1 MSIADY
7 KFNLR
12 AMQPSDSNAVANL
25 ITEFDGDMTTRFL
38 LDAYTTITSGTENP
52 TLGVVVE
59 CAGYDGFVG
68 MGTVRFNKV
77 QYNGEI
83 VPHAFLDGLKVHKDF
98 RGQGLGYKIAKWR
111 IQQAKE
117 TYGDKCVIATGMLQ
131 ENLASYAVA
140 KKWCREFVEPAF
152 DVLIVPTRRQP
163 PKNLAGI
170 IMREIEPKEY
180 EEFAA
185 KQNRFY
191 QHYNLYP
198 VSDANSITNARNISA
213 EGRKPYRFFAATDS
227 HGNLLAGAQ
236 TWARGILKSDTI
248 NNPPAPLRILNS
260 VMHLLPSDFT
270 IRDIAVSGLWYEPD
284 QIHVAQFLWE
294 MLRWE
299 SREQGTTIVA
309 SFDPRD
315 PTRQVVLLRPWNQP
329 RPKITIAIHGQD
341 AINREKLLFAAGRV

>member
-1 MSIADY
+1 MSVADY

-12 AMQPSDSNAVANL
+12 AMQSSDSKAVANL
-25 ITEFDGDMTTRFL
+25 VTEFDGDLTTRFR
-38 LDAYTTITSGTENP
+38 LDAYTAIISGMENP

-77 QYNGEI
+77 QYNGKI

-98 RGQGLGYKIAKWR
+98 RRQGLGYKIAEWR
-111 IQQAKE
+111 IQKAKAA
-117 TYGDKCVIATGMLQ
+117 YGDQCVIATGMVQ
-131 ENLASYAVA
+131 ENIASHAVA
-140 KKWCREFVEPAF
+140 EKWCREFIEPAF
-152 DVLIVPTRRQP
+152 DVLIVPTRRRR

-170 IMREIEPKEY
+170 TVRTMEPKEY

-198 VSDANSITNARNISA
+198 VSDANSIANARDLSA
-213 EGRKPYRFFAATDS
+213 EGRKPYRFFTATDS
-227 HGNLLAGAQ
+227 RGNLLAGAQ

-248 NNPPAPLRILNS
+248 NNPPVPLRILNR

-270 IRDIAVSGLWYEPD
+270 IRDISVSGLWYEPD

-294 MLRWE
+294 MIRWE
-299 SREQGTTIVA
+299 CREQGTTIIA

-315 PTRQVVLLRPWNQP
+315 PTRQVVMLKPWNQP
-329 RPKITIAIHGQD
+329 RPKVTIAIQGHD
-341 AINREKLLFAAGRV
+341 AINREKLLFGAGRV

>member
-1 MSIADY
+1 MSISDN
-7 KFNLR
+7 KFKLR
-12 AMQPSDSNAVANL
+12 AMQPSDSKAIASL
-25 ITEFDGDMTTRFL
+25 ITEFEGDMTTRFL
-38 LDAYTTITSGTENP
+38 VDAYAAITSGTEYP

-59 CAGYDGFVG
+59 CAGYNGFVG

-83 VPHAFLDGLKVHKDF
+83 LPHAFLDGLKVHKDF
-98 RGQGLGYKIAKWR
+98 RRQGLGYKIAKWR

-131 ENLASYAVA
+131 ENTASYAVA

-152 DVLIVPTRRQP
+152 EVLIVPARRQP
-163 PKNLAGI
+163 PKPLTGI
-170 IMREIEPKEY
+170 LVRELEPKEY
-180 EEFAA
+180 EEFVT

-198 VSDANSITNARNISA
+198 VSDANSIANARNISA
-213 EGRKPYRFFAATDS
+213 EGRKPYRFFVATDS

-248 NNPPAPLRILNS
+248 NNPPMPLRILNR

-270 IRDIAVSGLWYEPD
+270 IRDIAVNGLWYETD
-284 QIHVAQFLWE
+284 QIHVARFLWE
-294 MLRWE
+294 MIRWE
-299 SREQGTTIVA
+299 CREQGTTIA
-309 SFDPRD
+309 ATFDPRD
-315 PTRQVVLLRPWNQP
+315 PTRQVVMLRPWNQP
-329 RPKITIAIHGQD
+329 RPKITIAIQGLN

>member
-1 MSIADY
+1 MSISDNNF
-7 KFNLR
+7 KLR
-12 AMQPSDSNAVANL
+12 VMQPSDSDAVASL
-25 ITEFDGDMTTRFL
+25 ITEFEGDMTTRFL
-38 LDAYTTITSGTENP
+38 VDSYAAITSGTEYP

-59 CAGYDGFVG
+59 CAGHDGFVG

-77 QYNGEI
+77 QHNGEI
-83 VPHAFLDGLKVHKDF
+83 LPHAFLDGLKVHKDF
-98 RGQGLGYKIAKWR
+98 RRQGLGYKIAEWR

-131 ENLASYAVA
+131 ENTASYAVA

-152 DVLIVPTRRQP
+152 DVLIVPTRRQQ
-163 PKNLAGI
+163 PKKLAGI
-170 IMREIEPKEY
+170 IVRELEPKGY

-198 VSDANSITNARNISA
+198 VSDANSIANARNLSV
-213 EGRKPYRFFAATDS
+213 EGRKPYRFFGATDS
-227 HGNLLAGAQ
+227 RGNLLAGAR

-270 IRDIAVSGLWYEPD
+270 IRDIAVSGLWYEPN

-294 MLRWE
+294 MIRWE
-299 SREQGTTIVA
+299 GRVQGTTIA
-309 SFDPRD
+309 AAFDPRD
-315 PTRQVVLLRPWNQP
+315 PTRQVVMLRPWNQP
-329 RPKITIAIHGQD
+329 RPKITIAIQGLN
-341 AINREKLLFAAGRV
+341 AINREKLLFSAGRV

>member
-1 MSIADY
+1 MSVADS

-12 AMQPSDSNAVANL
+12 AMQPSDSISVANL

-38 LDAYTTITSGTENP
+38 LDAYTAITSGTEYQ

-59 CAGYDGFVG
+59 CAGYDGIVG
-68 MGTVRFNKV
+68 MGTVRYNKV

-83 VPHAFLDGLKVHKDF
+83 LPHAFLDGLKVHKDF
-98 RGQGLGYKIAKWR
+98 RRQGLGYEIAKWR
-111 IQQAKE
+111 IQRARE

-131 ENLASYAVA
+131 ENLASLAVA

-152 DVLIVPTRRQP
+152 DVLIVPTRRQQ
-163 PKNLAGI
+163 PKCLVGI
-170 IMREIEPKEY
+170 IVREIEPKEY

-198 VSDANSITNARNISA
+198 VSDESTIANARDKSA
-213 EGRKPYRFFAATDS
+213 EGRKPYHFFVATDS
-227 HGNLLAGAQ
+227 RGNLLAGAQ

-248 NNPPAPLRILNS
+248 NNPPTPIRILNN

-270 IRDIAVSGLWYEPD
+270 IRDIAVSGLWYQPD

-294 MLRWE
+294 MMRWE
-299 SREQGTTIVA
+299 CRAQGTTVVA
-309 SFDPRD
+309 GFDPRD
-315 PTRQVVLLRPWNQP
+315 PTRQVIMLKPWNQP
-329 RPKITIAIHGQD
+329 RPKITIAIHGHD
-341 AINREKLLFAAGRV
+341 PINREKLLFAVGRV